1 MNFRGLNLTLEN
13 KSFWDKFGDLLRPV
27 EDEFFEMYDLPLL
40 FIVPLLLLYGIV
52 VVISL
57 GGNIAVCYT
66 LCNGKVLITV
76 TNFFLASLSV
86 SDILMTILCIPATVV
101 SDIIYK
107 YWVLGSFMCHVV
119 HYLQLV
125 AVLQRAF
132 SVVAITC
139 DRHFIISRPFKQR
152 MTKKTARLLVLL
164 LWIFAFIIALPS
176 AWYSQVIYLQYH
188 PGSHGLCIELWDDQQ
203 LQHIYSITIL
213 LLQYFMPL
221 LIMICVYVHI
231 GYIIWIKPTPG
242 EADKVRD
249 KRIALS
255 KRKQQADRL
264 QIQKYFFSVFP
275 SDTLQ
280 INAKL
285 TEITAEQLLNEEI

>member
-1 MNFRGLNLTLEN
+1 MSNFFLNHSYVMNFRGLNLTLEN
-13 KSFWDKFGDLLRPV
+13 KSFWDNYDDLLSPA
-27 EDEFFEMYDLPLL
+27 EDVLFETYDLPLS
-40 FIVPLLLLYGIV
+40 FIVLVLLLYGIV
-52 VVISL
+52 SVTSF
-57 GGNIAVCYT
+57 GGNIVVCYT
-66 LCNGKVLITV
+66 LCNGKVLLTV

-86 SDILMTILCIPATVV
+86 SDILMTILCIPTTII

-107 YWVLGSFMCHVV
+107 HWVLGSFMCHVL

-125 AVLQRAF
+125 AVLQRTF

-139 DRHFIISRPFKQR
+139 DRHFVISRPLKKR

-164 LWIFAFIIALPS
+164 LWILAFIIALPS
-176 AWYSQVIYLQYH
+176 AWYSQVIYLQYT

-203 LQHIYSITIL
+203 LQHIYSVILL

-255 KRKQQADRL
+255 KRKVSFIFRH
-264 QIQKYFFSVFP
+264 
-275 SDTLQ
+275 
-280 INAKL
+280 
-285 TEITAEQLLNEEI
+285 

>member
-1 MNFRGLNLTLEN
+1 MSNFFLNHSYVMNFRGLNLTLEN
-13 KSFWDKFGDLLRPV
+13 KSFWDNYDDLLSPA
-27 EDEFFEMYDLPLL
+27 EDVFFETYDLPLS
-40 FIVPLLLLYGIV
+40 FIILVLLLYGMV
-52 VVISL
+52 AVISF
-57 GGNIAVCYT
+57 GGNIVVCYT
-66 LCNGKVLITV
+66 LCNGKVLLTV

-86 SDILMTILCIPATVV
+86 SDILMTILCIPTTII

-107 YWVLGSFMCHVV
+107 HWVLGSFMCHVL

-139 DRHFIISRPFKQR
+139 DRHFVISRPLKQR

-164 LWIFAFIIALPS
+164 LWILAFIIALPS
-176 AWYSQVIYLQYH
+176 AWYSQVKYLQNQ

-203 LQHIYSITIL
+203 LQHTYSVILL

-221 LIMICVYVHI
+221 LIMICLYVHI

-255 KRKQQADRL
+255 KRKVSFIFRR
-264 QIQKYFFSVFP
+264 
-275 SDTLQ
+275 
-280 INAKL
+280 
-285 TEITAEQLLNEEI
+285 